1 MAKMNKARS
10 SLKVVS
16 LKASIIDDDYIAW
29 MQTMKDRVRAACYRA
44 QVAANQEMLLLY
56 WDLGHDIIER
66 QQRQGWGNAI
76 ILRMSADLIAE
87 FPEMKG
93 FSERNLGYMKRF
105 ASVWTR
111 EAILQAP
118 LAKLSWFCYIALL
131 EQLKDQE
138 SRLAYAVLCAEQLW
152 QRPQLV
158 AEIKRGAIT
167 NFCQA
172 SNNFG
177 TTMQIADADLAIKA
191 IRDRYNLEFLGVT
204 KKDKENKVRRTLV
217 ERVARFML
225 ELGAGFTYAG
235 QERKIDVGGNKFS
248 MDLLFYNVRIHRYF
262 VIELKTRK
270 FRPQDVGQ
278 LGFYMTAIDEQ
289 VRNPQIEGETV
300 GILLCKSRNRIVVEY
315 ALKNFKQPIAVST
328 YELEQMGLS
337 SAQALTD
344 GLTKAIAVK

>member
-1 MAKMNKARS
+1 M
-10 SLKVVS
+10 VDV
-16 LKASIIDDDYIAW
+16 KASIDKDDYIAW
-29 MQTMKDRVRAACYRA
+29 MQAMKDRVRTARYRA

-66 QQRQGWGNAI
+66 QQRQGWGAKVIQRIAN
-76 ILRMSADLIAE
+76 DLSRE
-87 FPEMKG
+87 FPDAHG
-93 FSERNLGYMKRF
+93 FSIRNLKYMRAF
-105 ASVWTR
+105 AVAWPDR
-111 EAILQAP
+111 NLIVQAP
-118 LAKLSWFCYIALL
+118 LAQISWFCHIALL

-138 SRLAYAVLCAEQLW
+138 SRLAYAALCAEQLW

-167 NFCQA
+167 NFGQA
-172 SNNFG
+172 SNNFDA
-177 TTMQIADADLAIKA
+177 TMQIADADLAIKA

-235 QERKIDVGGNKFS
+235 QERKIDVGGDKFS